1 MRLDSEDSCDGFST
15 GRKVSEKQKVRVF
28 KEELS
33 TFLYLGIEANVA
45 SSPGE
50 GVSAW
55 ALVSAST
62 EVSRW
67 GLKCILKH

>member
-1 MRLDSEDSCDGFST
+1 M
-15 GRKVSEKQKVRVF
+15 KVF

-62 EVSRW
+62 EVSPW
-67 GLKCILKH
+67 GFEMYFEILNVT

>member
-1 MRLDSEDSCDGFST
+1 MLLDSEDSCDGFST
-15 GRKVSEKQKVRVF
+15 GRKVSRRQKVKVF

-33 TFLYLGIEANVA
+33 TFVYLGIEVNVA

-62 EVSRW
+62 EVSVW
-67 GLKCILKH
+67 GFNVF

>member
-1 MRLDSEDSCDGFST
+1 M
-15 GRKVSEKQKVRVF
+15 KVF

-33 TFLYLGIEANVA
+33 TFVYLGIEVNVA

-62 EVSRW
+62 EVSVW
-67 GLKCILKH
+67 GFNVF

>member
-62 EVSRW
+62 EVSPW
-67 GLKCILKH
+67 GV